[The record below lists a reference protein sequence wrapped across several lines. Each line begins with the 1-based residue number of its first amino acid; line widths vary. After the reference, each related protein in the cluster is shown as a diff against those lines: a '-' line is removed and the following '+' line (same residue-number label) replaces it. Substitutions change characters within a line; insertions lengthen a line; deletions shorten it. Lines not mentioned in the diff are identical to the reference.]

1 MEVFDCNGC
10 WTQVRYNDQV
20 KFESIVTEGQFL
32 HCSLTPCGD
41 VGFHV
46 LEHR

>member
-1 MEVFDCNGC
+1 MEIFDCNGC

-32 HCSLTPCGD
+32 HCSLTPCEA